1 MTEATIIGSSAV
13 YLRNSWY
20 VVAWSRDLAEKPL
33 SITVMDEPLVV
44 FRDPDGRPAVL
55 ADRCPH
61 RHLPLSM
68 GCAARGGIQCGYHG
82 MVFDRD
88 GKCLEVPSQ
97 SAIPPRAQVR
107 AYPAEERH
115 GWIWAW
121 MGETAAADPGLIPDF
136 SEITAPG
143 QRAVGRTNHVKADYK
158 LVTDNLMDLSHV
170 GYVHQSTIGNP
181 EFTAKGKL
189 TSRRS
194 ESRVHVLRLVDD
206 VPPPPT
212 YVLTGVLPEG
222 KNIDRWQRI
231 EFVAPAFVRI
241 HVGGKEA
248 GTGALDGDYGGGL
261 GWWVMNAMTPESNGT
276 THYFWAAV
284 RDYALDDPA
293 VDELYLN
300 QVSAA
305 FAEDKV
311 VLEAQQRVL
320 DTRPDTWDLALK
332 SDAGSIEARRVL
344 DAAITAEQ
352 AETAVAA

>member
-1 MTEATIIGSSAV
+1 M

-20 VVAWSRDLAEKPL
+20 VVAWSRELGDKPL
-33 SITVMDEPLVV
+33 AITVMDEPLVV
-44 FRDPDGRPAVL
+44 FRDGEGRPAVL
-55 ADRCPH
+55 EDHCPH

-68 GCAARGGIQCGYHG
+68 GCPARGGIRCGYHG

-88 GKCLEVPSQ
+88 GICLEAPSNNGPP
-97 SAIPPRAQVR
+97 PPRARVR

-115 GWIWAW
+115 GWVWAW
-121 MGETAAADPGLIPDF
+121 MGEAAAADPGLIPDF
-136 SEITAPG
+136 SENTAPD
-143 QRAVGRTNHVKADYK
+143 QKAVGQTNLVRANYK

-170 GYVHQSTIGNP
+170 GYVHQTTIGNP

-194 ESRVHVLRLVDD
+194 EAGVHVLRLVDD

-212 YVLTGVLPEG
+212 YILTGRLPPG

-231 EFVAPAFVRI
+231 EFVSPAFVRI

-248 GTGALDGDYGGGL
+248 GTGALNGDYAGGL
-261 GWWVMNAMTPESNGT
+261 GWWIMNAMTPASPNS

-293 VDELYLN
+293 VDQLYLN
-300 QVSAA
+300 QVGAA
-305 FAEDKV
+305 FEEDKV

-320 DTRPDTWDLALK
+320 DTRPDSWDHALE
-332 SDAGSIEARRVL
+332 SDTGSIEARRVL
-344 DAAITAEQ
+344 DAAVAAEQ
-352 AETAVAA
+352 ASAEAASA

>member
-1 MTEATIIGSSAV
+1 M

-20 VVAWSRDLAEKPL
+20 VVAWSHELADKPL
-33 SITVMDEPLVV
+33 AITVMDEPLVV
-44 FRDPDGRPAVL
+44 FRDPQGLPAVL
-55 ADRCPH
+55 EDRCAH

-88 GKCLEVPSQ
+88 GRCIEVPSQ
-97 SAIPPRAQVR
+97 SAIPPRARVR

-121 MGETAAADPGLIPDF
+121 LGEAAAADPLLIPDF
-136 SEITAPG
+136 SEMTAPD
-143 QRAVGRTNHVKADYK
+143 QRAVGQTNHVKANYR

-181 EFTAKGKL
+181 EFTAKGRL
-189 TSRRS
+189 TS
-194 ESRVHVLRLVDD
+194 SRTPTGVRVLRLVDD

-212 YVLTGVLPEG
+212 YVLTGRLPEG
-222 KNIDRWQRI
+222 RNIDRWQRI

-261 GWWVMNAMTPESNGT
+261 GWWVMNAMTPATANT
-276 THYFWAAV
+276 TLYFWAAV
-284 RDYALDDPA
+284 RDYALDDPVTDA
-293 VDELYLN
+293 LYLG
-300 QVSAA
+300 QVGAA
-305 FAEDKV
+305 FEEDKV

-320 DTRPDTWDLALK
+320 DSRADTWDLALK

-344 DAAITAEQ
+344 DAAIAAEQ
-352 AETAVAA
+352 RSAAA

>member
-1 MTEATIIGSSAV
+1 M

-20 VVAWSRDLAEKPL
+20 VVAWSRDLVDKPL
-33 SITVMDEPLVV
+33 AITVMDEPLVV
-44 FRDPDGRPAVL
+44 FRDPDGRAAVL
-55 ADRCPH
+55 EDHCPH

-88 GKCLEVPSQ
+88 GRCIEVPSQ
-97 SAIPPRAQVR
+97 SAIPPRARVR
-107 AYPAEERH
+107 PYPAEERF
-115 GWIWAW
+115 GWIWVW
-121 MGETAAADPGLIPDF
+121 MGEAAAADPGLIPDF
-136 SEITAPG
+136 SELTAPD
-143 QRAVGRTNHVKADYK
+143 QRAVGRTTHVAANYR

-181 EFTAKGKL
+181 EFTAKGRL
-189 TSRRS
+189 TS
-194 ESRVHVLRLVDD
+194 SRTPNGVKVLRLVDD

-212 YVLTGVLPEG
+212 YVLTGMLPVG

-248 GTGALDGDYGGGL
+248 GTGALDGDYAGGL
-261 GWWVMNAMTPESNGT
+261 GWWVMNAMTPETANT
-276 THYFWAAV
+276 TQYFWAAV

-293 VDELYLN
+293 VDELYLG
-300 QVSAA
+300 QVGAA
-305 FAEDKV
+305 FAEDKL

-320 DTRPDTWDLALK
+320 DHRPDTWDLALK

-344 DAAITAEQ
+344 DAAIAAEQ
-352 AETAVAA
+352 RGAVAAA

>member
-1 MTEATIIGSSAV
+1 M

-20 VVAWSRDLAEKPL
+20 VVAWSRDLIEKPL
-33 SITVMDEPLVV
+33 AITVMDEPLVV
-44 FRDPDGRPAVL
+44 FRDPEGRAAVL

-68 GCAARGGIQCGYHG
+68 GCATRGGIQCGYHG
-82 MVFDRD
+82 IVFDRD
-88 GKCLEVPSQ
+88 GACLEVPSQ
-97 SAIPPRAQVR
+97 PGIPPRARVR
-107 AYPAEERH
+107 AYPSEERY

-121 MGETAAADPGLIPDF
+121 MGEAAAANSDLIPDF
-136 SEITAPG
+136 AEMTAPD
-143 QRAVGRTNHVKADYK
+143 QRAVGRTSHVKANYR

-194 ESRVHVLRLVDD
+194 GAGVHVLRLVDD

-212 YVLTGVLPEG
+212 YVLTGMLPAG

-231 EFVAPAFVRI
+231 AFAAPAFVRI

-248 GTGALDGDYGGGL
+248 GTGALDGNYEGGL
-261 GWWVMNAMTPESNGT
+261 GWWVMNAMTPESDGS

-300 QVSAA
+300 QVGAA
-305 FAEDKV
+305 FEEDKH

-320 DTRPDTWDLALK
+320 NSRPDTWDLALK
-332 SDAGSIEARRVL
+332 SDTGSIEARRVL
-344 DAAITAEQ
+344 DAAIAAEQ
-352 AETAVAA
+352 SVTGAAG

>member
-1 MTEATIIGSSAV
+1 M

-20 VVAWSRDLAEKPL
+20 VVAWSHQLAEKPVA
-33 SITVMDEPLVV
+33 ITVMDEALVI
-44 FRDPDGRPAVL
+44 FRDPDGHPAVL
-55 ADRCPH
+55 EDRCPH

-82 MVFDRD
+82 IVFDRD
-88 GKCLEVPSQ
+88 GKCVEVPSQ
-97 SAIPPRAQVR
+97 TSIPPRLQVR
-107 AYPAEERH
+107 AYPAEERY

-121 MGETAAADPGLIPDF
+121 MGEAAAADPGLIPDF
-136 SEITAPG
+136 SENTAAG
-143 QRAVGRTNHVKADYK
+143 QRSVGQTNLVNANYK

-194 ESRVHVLRLVDD
+194 ENGVHVLRLVDD

-212 YVLTGVLPEG
+212 YILTGRLPVG

-231 EFVAPAFVRI
+231 EFVSPAFVRI

-248 GTGALDGDYGGGL
+248 GTGALEGNYEGGL
-261 GWWVMNAMTPESNGT
+261 GWWIMNAMTPQTECS

-284 RDYALDDPA
+284 RDYALEDPK

-300 QVSAA
+300 QVGGA
-305 FAEDKV
+305 FAEDKCI
-311 VLEAQQRVL
+311 LEAQQRAL
-320 DTRPDTWDLALK
+320 ETRPDSWEHALRA
-332 SDAGSIEARRVL
+332 DAGSIEARRVL
-344 DAAITAEQ
+344 EQAIA
-352 AETAVAA
+352 AETAGMSAAA